1 VTQPGGVDHHERIT
15 RRTSPASQ
23 NLNDIE
29 GAANANA
36 KVLEVFARSWVQLF
50 HNTITAIQNCTETA
64 SCWNAQ
70 KM

>member
-1 VTQPGGVDHHERIT
+1 MATLPAQTRRFKLRISAILCKNSSDLFLDTKGVDHHERIT

-36 KVLEVFARSWVQLF
+36 KVLEVFARS
-50 HNTITAIQNCTETA
+50 
-64 SCWNAQ
+64 
-70 KM
+70 